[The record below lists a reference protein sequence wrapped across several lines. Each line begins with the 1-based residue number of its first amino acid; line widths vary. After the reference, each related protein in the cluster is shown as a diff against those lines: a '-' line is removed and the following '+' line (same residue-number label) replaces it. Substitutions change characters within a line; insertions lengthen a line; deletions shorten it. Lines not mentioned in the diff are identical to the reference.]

1 MSRLRVIFNGHKFI
15 EVNYNKLNI
24 EALVY
29 KRDNNF

>member
-1 MSRLRVIFNGHKFI
+1 MSPLRLIFNGHKFF
-15 EVNYNKLNI
+15 EVNYNKPNI